1 MSAPSSEP
9 LRRALIFE
17 LWGDY
22 GLFKRFYTTA
32 SPLSYAIPPPPSVAG
47 ILGAIAGSGKRS
59 YLRDFGPD
67 RCRVALRLT
76 RPVKKTRL
84 GLNWVNTSGET
95 DLYFRSGVVTAHNP
109 VKVELL
115 KDPGYRLYV
124 SLEDPDLQARLGD
137 LLRSGQSVYTV
148 SLGPANLLASFR
160 FVGEETLARR
170 EAGSY
175 HVGTVVPVDGVRWPP
190 AGRGIGFETGQRFA
204 REHLPRRMEAD
215 RRVTGYVDVIVET
228 SGRSFDA
235 DLVDAY
241 GVGDETI
248 VFL

>member
-9 LRRALIFE
+9 LRRALIFD

-32 SPLSYAIPPPPSVAG
+32 SPLSYAIPPPPSLAG
-47 ILGAIAGSGKRS
+47 ILGAIFGSGKRS
-59 YLRDFGPD
+59 YMRDFGPD
-67 RCRVALRLT
+67 RCWVALRLT
-76 RPVKKTRL
+76 GPVRKTRL

-95 DLYFRSGVVTAHNP
+95 DPYFRSGVVVAHNP

-115 KDPGYRLYV
+115 KDPSYRLYV
-124 SLEDPDLQARLGD
+124 SLDDPDRQERLGD

-160 FVGEETLARR
+160 FVGEETLVRR
-170 EAGSY
+170 ADGSQ
-175 HVGTVVPVDGVRWPP
+175 HVDTVIPVGSVRWPP
-190 AGRGIGFETGQRFA
+190 VGAGIRFETGQRFA
-204 REHLPRRMEAD
+204 REHLPRRMEVD
-215 RRVTGYVDVIVET
+215 RRVTEYVDVIVET
-228 SGRSFDA
+228 AGRSFIA
-235 DLVDAY
+235 DLTDAY